1 MRADEEYAFFI
12 GRSKRAGA
20 PVVKLRRRQR
30 EAGEKVIVPVGTA
43 IAIFHGVFVRG
54 KEFYPLLYSRVV
66 FCDLVEAFERL
77 VVRTKSET
85 GTPQVTTKALDPD
98 DAAHFQIERGPV
110 TFRLDGSAADD
121 HNGAN
126 GVVILLL
133 VEGGKETV
141 HTGIA
146 LEEKRAGGVADGV
159 PVRVHEYRGRG
170 QLGEQFNSPY
180 RAESSCNRNDHPIG
194 SVAVQG
200 LSAWAFSSAIPP
212 FFAFGMTPA
221 GEMV

>member
-1 MRADEEYAFFI
+1 MKKTRSSSDGVSALGPLWSSSVADNGRWERKSSFPLALPLRYSMVYLYAVENSI
-12 GRSKRAGA
+12 HCCTRVLCS
-20 PVVKLRRRQR
+20 
-30 EAGEKVIVPVGTA
+30 A
-43 IAIFHGVFVRG
+43 I
-54 KEFYPLLYSRVV
+54 
-66 FCDLVEAFERL
+66 LVEAFERL